1 MDENKTMQNQNPD
14 GAGETTFTQEQVNKI
29 VSDRLAR
36 EKVKSEA
43 ALAEREQ
50 QLAQREL
57 LLTAKEKLTD
67 AGLPVE
73 LLNAL
78 NVSSPE
84 AIEKA
89 ITTLKGVI
97 DKIKAEAPK
106 PFTIH
111 GAKPAE
117 AGRRPELESSG
128 DSRLRKAMGLPGYER
143 KFQ

>member
-57 LLTAKEKLTD
+57 LLTAKEKLTES
-67 AGLPVE
+67 GLPVE
-73 LLNAL
+73 LLDAL

-84 AIEKA
+84 AMEKSLNTVKA
-89 ITTLKGVI
+89 VI

-111 GAKPAE
+111 GAKPVE
-117 AGRRPELESSG
+117 AGRRPEVG
-128 DSRLRKAMGLPGYER
+128 ADSRLRKAMGLS
-143 KFQ
+143 

>member
-1 MDENKTMQNQNPD
+1 MDENKTTNTNPES
-14 GAGETTFTQEQVNKI
+14 GAGAKTFSQDDVNRI
-29 VSDRLAR
+29 VGERLAA
-36 EKVKSEA
+36 EKRKGEA

-57 LLTAKEKLTD
+57 LLTAKEKLTKE
-67 AGLPVE
+67 GLPVE
-73 LLNAL
+73 LADAL

-84 AIEKA
+84 AMEKA
-89 ITTLKGVI
+89 ITTVKAVI

-117 AGRRPELESSG
+117 AGRSPQMGGNSQ
-128 DSRLRKAMGLPGYER
+128 LRKAMGLS
-143 KFQ
+143 

>member
-1 MDENKTMQNQNPD
+1 MDENKTTNTNPES
-14 GAGETTFTQEQVNKI
+14 GAGAKTFSQDDVNRI
-29 VSDRLAR
+29 VGERLAA
-36 EKVKSEA
+36 EKRKGEA

-57 LLTAKEKLTD
+57 LLTAKEKLTES
-67 AGLPVE
+67 GLPVE
-73 LLNAL
+73 LLDAL

-84 AIEKA
+84 AMEKA
-89 ITTLKGVI
+89 IATVKAVT

-117 AGRRPELESSG
+117 AGRSPQMGGNSQ
-128 DSRLRKAMGLPGYER
+128 LRKAMGLS
-143 KFQ
+143 

>member
-1 MDENKTMQNQNPD
+1 MDENKATNTTPES
-14 GAGETTFTQEQVNKI
+14 GAGEKTFSQDDVNRI
-29 VSDRLAR
+29 VGERLAADKR
-36 EKVKSEA
+36 KGEA

-73 LLNAL
+73 LLDAL
-78 NVSSPE
+78 NVSNPE
-84 AIEKA
+84 AMEKA
-89 ITTLKGVI
+89 ITTVKAVI

-117 AGRRPELESSG
+117 AGCRPEVG
-128 DSRLRKAMGLPGYER
+128 ADSQLRKAMGLS
-143 KFQ
+143 

>member
-84 AIEKA
+84 AMEKA

-117 AGRRPELESSG
+117 AGRAPQMGG
-128 DSRLRKAMGLPGYER
+128 DSQLRKAMGLS
-143 KFQ
+143 

>member
-29 VSDRLAR
+29 VSDRLVR

-84 AIEKA
+84 AMEKA
-89 ITTLKGVI
+89 ITTLKV
-97 DKIKAEAPK
+97 
-106 PFTIH
+106 
-111 GAKPAE
+111 
-117 AGRRPELESSG
+117 
-128 DSRLRKAMGLPGYER
+128 
-143 KFQ
+143 

>member
-89 ITTLKGVI
+89 ITTMKGVI

-117 AGRRPELESSG
+117 AGRRPEVG
-128 DSRLRKAMGLPGYER
+128 ADSRLRKAMGLS
-143 KFQ
+143 

>member
-57 LLTAKEKLTD
+57 LLTAKEKLTES
-67 AGLPVE
+67 GLPVE

-84 AIEKA
+84 AMEKA

-111 GAKPAE
+111 GATPA
-117 AGRRPELESSG
+117 SSSTATPSG
-128 DSRLRKAMGLPGYER
+128 VDSQLRKAMGLS
-143 KFQ
+143 

>member
-57 LLTAKEKLTD
+57 LLTAKEKLTES
-67 AGLPVE
+67 GLPVE
-73 LLNAL
+73 LLDAL

-84 AIEKA
+84 AMEKSLNTVKA
-89 ITTLKGVI
+89 VI

-117 AGRRPELESSG
+117 AGRRPEVG
-128 DSRLRKAMGLPGYER
+128 ADSRLRKAMGLS
-143 KFQ
+143 

>member
-1 MDENKTMQNQNPD
+1 MDENKTMQNQNPES
-14 GAGETTFTQEQVNKI
+14 GAGERTFSQDDVNRI
-29 VSDRLAR
+29 VGKRLAA
-36 EKVKSEA
+36 EKRKGEA

-57 LLTAKEKLTD
+57 LLTAKEKLTET
-67 AGLPVE
+67 GLPVE
-73 LLNAL
+73 LLDAL

-84 AIEKA
+84 ATEKA

-117 AGRRPELESSG
+117 AGRRPELG
-128 DSRLRKAMGLPGYER
+128 KDSRLRKAMGLS
-143 KFQ
+143 

>member
-1 MDENKTMQNQNPD
+1 MDEIKATNTNPES
-14 GAGETTFTQEQVNKI
+14 GAGEKTFSQDDVNRI
-29 VSDRLAR
+29 VGERLAA
-36 EKVKSEA
+36 EKRKGEA

-50 QLAQREL
+50 QLARREL

-84 AIEKA
+84 AMEKA
-89 ITTLKGVI
+89 ITTLKGMI

-117 AGRRPELESSG
+117 AGRSPQMGG
-128 DSRLRKAMGLPGYER
+128 DSQLRKAMGLS
-143 KFQ
+143 

>member
-57 LLTAKEKLTD
+57 LLTAKEKLTES
-67 AGLPVE
+67 GLPVE
-73 LLNAL
+73 LLDAL

-84 AIEKA
+84 AMDKA

-97 DKIKAEAPK
+97 DKIKGEARPVK
-106 PFTIH
+106 FY

-117 AGRRPELESSG
+117 AGRRPEVG
-128 DSRLRKAMGLPGYER
+128 ADSQLRKAMGLS
-143 KFQ
+143 